1 VPVPEP
7 AIEVID
13 LRKTYRTPFRRKRV
27 QALRGVSL
35 RVEVGH
41 IFGFVGPNGAGKTTT
56 IRTLMGLIRPTSGSA
71 KILGHAIPS
80 RAARFRV
87 GFLPESP
94 YFYDYLTIG
103 ELLDLAGRLFGM
115 SSELRRKRA
124 DELIERVGLGG
135 ARTQSLKKFSKGML
149 QRAGLAQALMN
160 DPELVVL
167 DEPMSGLDPIGR
179 KEVRDLI
186 LELRERGKTVFFS
199 THILSDVEAVA
210 DHVAIVA
217 RGQLQAQG
225 TPAELVGRVLRGVDL
240 LVRIADDVPPTAID
254 ALTAGATRVRRGVG
268 ELSATL
274 PADADVDAWLA
285 RARDAGARVVSV
297 TPRHD
302 TLEDLFL
309 RETAAADASLNKA
322 SEP

>member
-1 VPVPEP
+1 MAEP
-7 AIEVID
+7 AIEVHE
-13 LRKTYRTPFRRKRV
+13 LRKTYRTPFRRRRV
-27 QALRGVSL
+27 EALCGVSF
-35 RVEVGH
+35 RVEVGT

-56 IRTLMGLIRPTSGSA
+56 IRTLMGLIRPTSGTA
-71 KILGHAIPS
+71 KILGHTIPS
-80 RAARFRV
+80 RAARFRL
-87 GFLPESP
+87 GFLPEAP

-103 ELLDLAGRLFGM
+103 ELLDLAGRLFGLPAA
-115 SSELRRKRA
+115 LRRTRA
-124 DELIERVGLGG
+124 DELIERVGLGA
-135 ARTQSLKKFSKGML
+135 ARAQSLKKFSKGML

-186 LELRERGKTVFFS
+186 LELRDRGKTVFFS

-225 TPAELVGRVLRGVDL
+225 TPAELVGRVLRGVDVT
-240 LVRIADDVPPTAID
+240 VRLAGGTADEPLA
-254 ALTAGATRVRRGVG
+254 ALTAGASRVRRVAG
-268 ELSATL
+268 ELSLTL
-274 PADADVDAWLA
+274 AAEADVDAWLA
-285 RARDAGARVVSV
+285 RAHDLGAKVVSV
-297 TPRHD
+297 NPRHD

-309 RETAAADASLNKA
+309 RETAAPDASAKA
-322 SEP
+322 SAA